1 MKNTCVSLNCPFIP
15 FCNQYN
21 YLVDR
26 GDECEVQQK
35 ILERG
40 ERFMKD
46 RKRREREAR
55 KKDGEKCGR

>member
-1 MKNTCVSLNCPFIP
+1 MKNTCVSLSCPFIP

-26 GDECEVQQK
+26 GDECEVQQQ

-46 RKRREREAR
+46 RKRLEREAR
-55 KKDGEKCGR
+55 KKDGEKRGC